1 MTRRRRHQVEK
12 MAADLLAE
20 FGVTEPPVDVE
31 RIARLRGYRVIF
43 ERFPGDLSG
52 TLVRDPTSGVTIG
65 INSFQAPARQR
76 FSIAHEIGHAEL
88 HKRVGSDGVLFIDPP
103 GTERM
108 HRDELSS
115 TGDDDS
121 EIEANQYA
129 AALLMPRDFIFQ
141 AGQRIVE
148 KDESMGVDVFV
159 EKMATRFNAS
169 EQAIRLRL
177 VNLGIV
183 EPS

>member
-1 MTRRRRHQVEK
+1 M
-12 MAADLLAE
+12 AE
-20 FGVTEPPVDVE
+20 FGLTEPPVDVE
-31 RIARLRGYRVIF
+31 RIARLRGYRVVF
-43 ERFPGDLSG
+43 ERFPSDLSG

-65 INSFQAPARQR
+65 INSFQAPVRQR

-88 HKRVGSDGVLFIDPP
+88 HKHVGSDGVLFIDPP

-115 TGDDDS
+115 TGDDDL
-121 EIEANQYA
+121 EIEANQFA
-129 AALLMPRDFIFQ
+129 AALLMPRGFVFTT
-141 AGQRIVE
+141 GRRIVD
-148 KDESMGVDVFV
+148 KDESMGVDALVDA
-159 EKMATRFNAS
+159 MAKRFKVS
-169 EQAIRLRL
+169 EQAMRLRL